1 MLEDV
6 MVCPTRWFLTTEAG
20 GAGTAHQSANI
31 GQLVHALAQR
41 VAAGE
46 VAPDLDLLMRHVDE
60 VWGRLHFRTPWSA
73 AREHDRI
80 QLALA
85 RFLEWHETNPRKLL
99 GTEERFETVVELE
112 NGERVTVFGYAD
124 RLELDADGRVVVVDL
139 KTQKN
144 APSGPGVLRHVQ
156 LGVYQYA
163 VDHGAANSLAG
174 LAPDQGGASGGAE
187 LVQLGLPD
195 GDAALVQQQPA
206 YPDDGPERTTLR
218 AQMERAAGLVRAENF
233 PAVAGEHCRDCDF
246 RSICPIQGAGSV
258 TSR

>member
-1 MLEDV
+1 
-6 MVCPTRWFLTTEAG
+6 
-20 GAGTAHQSANI
+20 
-31 GQLVHALAQR
+31 
-41 VAAGE
+41 
-46 VAPDLDLLMRHVDE
+46 LMRHVDE

-85 RFLEWHETNPRKLL
+85 RFLEWHESNPRKLL

-112 NGERVTVFGYAD
+112 SGERITVFGYAD
-124 RLELDADGRVVVVDL
+124 RLELDAEGRVVVVDL
-139 KTQKN
+139 KTQKT
-144 APSGPGVLRHVQ
+144 APTGPGVLRHVQ

-163 VDHGAANSLAG
+163 VDHGAVDA
-174 LAPDQGGASGGAE
+174 LAPDLHGGSGGAE

-195 GDAALVQQQPA
+195 GATALVQQQPA
-206 YPDDGPERTTLR
+206 YSDDGPERTALR
-218 AQMERAAGLVRAENF
+218 GQMERAAALVRAESF